1 MSFYLKELF
10 ILDNYPE
17 VNIKRGYLRENFA
30 CFHIKDQKSEE
41 FQYHYHEFNK
51 IVIFIS
57 GRVTYLIEGKSYK
70 LKPWDILL
78 VSESDIHKAVIDEDK
93 VYERIIIWVN
103 NSFLEKHNEEG
114 CDLLTCFKMVSL
126 QKFNLLRLEP
136 ELIKGLRHNLTQLEE
151 EYSSNKFGSAILKN
165 SLFLQLMVN
174 LNRVALGRD
183 VTKNIEDITYDETV
197 ETAINYINENLSGE
211 LSIEAIADKLYLN
224 KYYLMHKFKAETG
237 YTMHNYIV
245 QKRLLRS
252 SALIREGLPVYEAFL
267 ESGFGDYSSFVRAF
281 KKQFGLPP
289 KKYHKTLLEAGR

>member
-1 MSFYLKELF
+1 MESNL
-10 ILDNYPE
+10 E
-17 VNIKRGYLRENFA
+17 VKVKRGYLKENFA
-30 CFHIKDQKSEE
+30 FFHIRDQQRQEYE
-41 FQYHYHEFNK
+41 FHYHEFNK

-57 GRVTYLIEGKSYK
+57 GKVTYLIEGKSYR
-70 LKPWDILL
+70 LKPWDILI
-78 VSESDIHKAVIDEDK
+78 VSESDIHKAVIDADK

-103 NSFLEKHNEEG
+103 NSFLEKHKEEN
-114 CDLLTCFKMVSL
+114 CDLLTCFKRASS

-136 ELIKGLRHNLTQLEE
+136 ELIKGLRYTLAQLEE
-151 EYSSNKFGSAILKN
+151 ENLSDKFGSAVLKN

-174 LNRVALGRD
+174 LNRVAFGRD

-197 ETAINYINENLSGE
+197 EAAINYINDNLSGE
-211 LSIEAIADKLYLN
+211 LGIEAIADKLYLN

-289 KKYHKTLLEAGR
+289 KKYHKALLDSGI